1 MVILRD
7 QLVGLAMAQLSLN
20 IGTAAQIPLFPES
33 HTEGYKFDPLLY
45 VFDGGRILYLLMPH
59 HESKT
64 DWSFS

>member
-1 MVILRD
+1 
-7 QLVGLAMAQLSLN
+7 MAQLSLN